1 MVERDFARSR
11 RERAEKPMIMEFD
24 EKKLYARECSL
35 IDLKQVQP
43 CDEIVLDYR
52 LTYPVGRV
60 PVEVGFRI
68 RFKRC
73 TKGTALGNVLYSTTL
88 LPGERVRLS
97 FRNRHSI
104 ARFTRDE
111 TTRSELS
118 AVSEEQGF
126 MESFVN
132 SATNFESRREARSET
147 DDEYSF
153 KTKGG
158 TSGFFE
164 TIFAGPSVKASGQY
178 NSHSTREYFDQLT
191 QHMDSSLE
199 TSTQWARGRESQVIS
214 QVDHHMEATAEYDE
228 KLDAGIRTFS
238 NPNACH
244 TLNFFFYQVVKIQE
258 ITIEL
263 ERVTYRVIDAMAPTR
278 IERNRDNLFRYYQP
292 SSSMTAATGLVHMAP
307 TAASTMSYESRASM
321 QAVALEPISVAE
333 REEALAKAKKEV
345 PAETFSL
352 RLVKEVALPTQAIYV
367 DSILGKCSACEPY
380 VERKQVLELQK
391 LELENK
397 KLEREIEL
405 LDKHQLYRCCPEG
418 QGTETET

>member
-1 MVERDFARSR
+1 MAEQQVSKPKQERT
-11 RERAEKPMIMEFD
+11 EKPMVMEFN
-24 EKKLYARECSL
+24 EKGIFSRECSVL
-35 IDLKQVQP
+35 DLKQVQP

-52 LTYPVGRV
+52 LPYLVGRV
-60 PVEVGFRI
+60 PIEIAFRI
-68 RFKRC
+68 RMKRC
-73 TKGTALGNVLYSTTL
+73 TKGTALGNLLYSTTL

-104 ARFTRDE
+104 ARFTKE
-111 TTRSELS
+111 EATRSELS

-126 MESFVN
+126 VESFVN

-164 TIFAGPSVKASGQY
+164 TIFSGPSVKASGQY
-178 NSHSTREYFDQLT
+178 NSHSTREYFDQLS

-199 TSTQWARGRESQVIS
+199 TATQWARGRESQVIS
-214 QVDHHMEATAEYDE
+214 QVDHHVEATTEYDE
-228 KLDAGIRTFS
+228 RLDAGIRTFS

-244 TLNFFFYQVVKIQE
+244 TINFFYYQVVKLQE

-263 ERVTYRVIDAMAPTR
+263 ERVTYRVIDPMAPTR
-278 IERNRDNLFRYYQP
+278 IERNRDNLLRYYHP
-292 SSSMTAATGLVHMAP
+292 SSPTTTTGLVNMSPTTSAAP
-307 TAASTMSYESRASM
+307 
-321 QAVALEPISVAE
+321 LEYRYAMEMPSIQPITVDE
-333 REEALAKAKKEV
+333 REAALATAKKEV
-345 PAETFSL
+345 PAETFSY

-380 VERKQVLELQK
+380 VEHKQLLELERLQ
-391 LELENK
+391 LENK
-397 KLEREIEL
+397 KIEKARCSRPGPRCALTL
-405 LDKHQLYRCCPEG
+405 LS
-418 QGTETET
+418 